1 MTGGACHQRGMTLIE
16 VVIAIVVVA
25 TAVSAVLGVLSSS
38 VGRSADA
45 MIVSQGIAIAES
57 YLEEI
62 TLKPFVD
69 PDGIDGESARE
80 DFDDIDDFDGLSD
93 AGAHDQLGNPIAGLG
108 TYSVAVAVV
117 PSAALPGIAPADA
130 RRIDVRVQFPP
141 YVDYVLSSYRTR
153 Y

>member
-1 MTGGACHQRGMTLIE
+1 VKGGTRNQRGMTLIE

-62 TLKPFVD
+62 TLKPFAD
-69 PDGIDGESARE
+69 PDGSDGESSRP
-80 DFDDIDDFDGLSD
+80 DFDDVDDFDGLSD

-108 TYSVAVAVV
+108 AYAIDVAVV
-117 PSAALPGIAPADA
+117 PSTALPGIGAADA
-130 RRIDVRVQFPP
+130 LRIDVRVQYPP
-141 YVDYVLSSYRTR
+141 YIDYVLSSYRTR